1 MQRPTVRV
9 AGPRRGFSLT
19 ELLLVVVVIG
29 ILLAM
34 TAPRIASALAR
45 RSVVGAAAG
54 FESLFRRAK
63 ATAIQSRLP
72 ATITFA
78 SGVASVS
85 VVRAGS
91 SVVIGQNLDFAA
103 QYGVTAT
110 PSAVT
115 LMIEPTGLVL
125 TGTPFTF
132 IATKGDAA
140 DTVRITGYGR
150 VE

>member
-1 MQRPTVRV
+1 MARLAATGISVWRV
-9 AGPRRGFSLT
+9 TKP
-19 ELLLVVVVIG
+19 
-29 ILLAM
+29 
-34 TAPRIASALAR
+34 
-45 RSVVGAAAG
+45 
-54 FESLFRRAK
+54 
-63 ATAIQSRLP
+63 SRKP
-72 ATITFA
+72 ATMTFA

-91 SVVIGQNLDFAA
+91 TVVIGQNLDFAA

-110 PSAVT
+110 PSAAA

-132 IATKGDAA
+132 IVTKGDAA